1 MLIQRKNIMNQK
13 NNSNAK
19 KILIIIILLGVIL
32 RVGFALIFGVDAF
45 QIDFGLG
52 SPDVDILTD
61 DYYDGIMNFDR
72 KFLGEGGH
80 IEYILTIYKTRTFT
94 KYKCKS
100 MLSSTT

>member
-1 MLIQRKNIMNQK
+1 MNQK

-32 RVGFALIFGVDAF
+32 RISFAIVFDVDTF
-45 QIDFGLG
+45 QIDFGLA
-52 SPDVDILTD
+52 SLDENILND
-61 DYYDGIMNFDR
+61 EYYNGIMNFDR

-94 KYKCKS
+94 RYKC
-100 MLSSTT
+100 